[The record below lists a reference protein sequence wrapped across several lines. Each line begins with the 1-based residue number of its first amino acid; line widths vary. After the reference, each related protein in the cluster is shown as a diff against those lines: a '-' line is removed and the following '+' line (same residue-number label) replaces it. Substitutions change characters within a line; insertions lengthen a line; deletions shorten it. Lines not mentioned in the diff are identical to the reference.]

1 MDITCIMSRHPI
13 HPPIILPSS
22 AAAHL
27 VGDAAKNNLLFYL
40 SERAALLCEICVA
53 LASNYLLNARWA
65 SPFLIYFSF

>member
-27 VGDAAKNNLLFYL
+27 VGDAAKNNLLSLFVGG
-40 SERAALLCEICVA
+40 EAGCFALRDLCG
-53 LASNYLLNARWA
+53 LGL
-65 SPFLIYFSF
+65 